1 VFDGVI
7 SNVSVIIISVECGSV
22 FIGAQVSPG
31 ENDNELVVDTGGEEL
46 IIIGDVMRVCGI
58 EVDEGGVDMSIE

>member
-1 VFDGVI
+1 MFDGVI